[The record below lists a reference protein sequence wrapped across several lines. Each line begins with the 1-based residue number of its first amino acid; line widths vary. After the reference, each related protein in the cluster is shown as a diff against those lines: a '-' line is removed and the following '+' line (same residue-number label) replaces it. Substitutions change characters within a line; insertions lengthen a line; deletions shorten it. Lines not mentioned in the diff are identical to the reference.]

1 MDEQKV
7 IQALSQV
14 EHPEIGSTLVDL
26 GMVKD
31 IQVEGDHVSLKLVLP
46 MLGIPPAIRDY
57 MINSLQQAVADQGVK
72 VQVAL
77 AEMTPQ
83 ERQRFF
89 MMEQQNWKG

>member
-1 MDEQKV
+1 MDEQRV

-31 IQVEGDHVSLKLVLP
+31 IQVEGNRATLTLVLP
-46 MLGIPPAIRDY
+46 MLGIPAAIRDY
-57 MINSLQQAVADQGVK
+57 MINSLRQAVADQNVELN
-72 VQVAL
+72 VTL
-77 AEMTPQ
+77 AEMTAQ

-89 MMEQQNWKG
+89 MMEQQNWRG

>member
-1 MDEQKV
+1 MDEQKI

-14 EHPEIGSTLVDL
+14 EHPEIRSSLVDL

-31 IQVEGDHVSLKLVLP
+31 IQVEGNQVSLTLVLP
-46 MLGIPPAIRDY
+46 MLGIPLAVREY
-57 MINSLQQAVADQGVK
+57 MINSLRQAVSDQDVELD
-72 VQVAL
+72 VTL